1 MKLLLNLVRKDFR
14 KNKVMTLSLAIFLIL
29 SALML
34 AGGLRITGTLI
45 SSLNGLN
52 AIAVP
57 PHYLQMHKGTYDEEA
72 LSDFIKKHTYIKEAQ
87 AVKMLNVNNAD
98 FFYQEESFEK
108 SLMDNGFIVQNEKF
122 DFLLNMNNA
131 VAVVGPGEIGV
142 PVYFS
147 EVLGIQEGDVLE
159 LHKDDYHKELE
170 VTAIIRDASMNSA
183 LASSKRFLIHQV
195 DMEEIAQHM
204 GEWEYMFEFLLEEGA
219 STSLLGKDYMEE
231 GMPANGVAI
240 TGSLLTMINGVSH
253 GLVALII
260 LAISMLLIAMAMVC
274 LSYIIRATLAD
285 ETSTIGEMKAIG
297 FPSKAIHQLYQ
308 TKFILLG
315 IIAGIL
321 GYIGAIPLGDFFSS
335 SVVLYSGHG
344 NDAWM
349 EWVVPLVGTVILI
362 LMVMRRCRRILR
374 KNLKS
379 TTIELMRGD
388 GNKKHE
394 GHYTLPT
401 RGLRWSNMEIA
412 LGELKCKWKTY
423 VVIFFVFVLTSFL
436 ILLPMNMKNTVE
448 NPSFITYMGIG
459 QCDIRVDIQYSEDL
473 EQQKDYIVSYL
484 KMDGDIEKFA
494 VYRTNFIKVKNDR
507 NQWEYMRVEKGDA
520 SVFPLAYLEGN
531 PPRDG
536 QAIAL
541 SYLNASELGMA
552 VGDHLEVIYQD
563 EVLVFTVSGIY
574 QDITYGGKTAKT
586 NFDFKENDV
595 EAYNVFLDLRE
606 GVDIDE
612 KTVELRSILEDSKIT
627 PIHAFIGQTLGGISD
642 NMTLVE
648 SAAIVISLLLMIIIT
663 VMFLQLMIARE
674 HSAIAIKKAM
684 GFSNKDIRIQLG
696 IRIVLVQL
704 VGIVIGTVLARSLGE
719 EIFGWLLSFMG
730 ASKITMLTL
739 PISSYLFWS
748 AVQITLVLVT
758 VFGTT
763 KTVHNYHI
771 RNQVIE

>member
-1 MKLLLNLVRKDFR
+1 MKLLLNLVRKDFK
-14 KNKVMTLSLAIFLIL
+14 KNKVMTLSLTVFLIL

-34 AGGLRITGTLI
+34 AGGLRITGTLV

-52 AIAVP
+52 DIALP

-72 LSDFIKKHTYIKEAQ
+72 ISEFIKKHTYIKEAQ
-87 AVKMLNVNNAD
+87 TVKMLNVNNAD
-98 FFYQEESFEK
+98 FFYKEESFET
-108 SLMDNGFIVQNEKF
+108 SLMDNGFIIQNDKF
-122 DFLLNMNNA
+122 DFLLNMKNEPA
-131 VAVVGPGEIGV
+131 VIGPGEIGV

-147 EVLGIQEGDVLE
+147 ETLGIQEGDILK
-159 LHKDDYHKELE
+159 LQKDDDYKEF
-170 VTAIIRDASMNSA
+170 VVAAIIRDASMNSA

-195 DMEEIAQHM
+195 DMEEIAQYM
-204 GEWEYMFEFLLEEGA
+204 GEWEYMLEFLLEEGA

-260 LAISMLLIAMAMVC
+260 LAISMLLITMAMVC

-285 ETSTIGEMKAIG
+285 ETTTIGEMRAIG

-308 TKFILLG
+308 TKYLLLSIVAG
-315 IIAGIL
+315 II
-321 GYIGAIPLGDFFSS
+321 GYIGAIPFGDFLSS
-335 SVVLYSGHG
+335 SVILYNGYGHG
-344 NDAWM
+344 TWM
-349 EWVVPLVGTVILI
+349 EWVLPMVGTVILI
-362 LMVMRRCRRILR
+362 LMVMRRCRRILH

-379 TTIELMRGD
+379 TTVEMMRGN
-388 GNKKHE
+388 GSMKKE
-394 GHYTLPT
+394 GHYRLPVK
-401 RGLRWSNMEIA
+401 GLRWHNMEIA

-436 ILLPMNMKNTVE
+436 ILLPMNMKNTIE

-459 QCDIRVDIQYSEDL
+459 ECDIRVDIQYSENL
-473 EQQKDYIVSYL
+473 EQQKDDIVSYL
-484 KMDGDIEKFA
+484 RTDEDIEKYA
-494 VYRTNFIKVKNDR
+494 VYRTNFIEVKND
-507 NQWEYMRVEKGDA
+507 QDEWAYIRVEKGDA

-531 PPRDG
+531 PPLDG
-536 QAIAL
+536 QTIAL
-541 SYLNASELGMA
+541 SYLNASELGLQ
-552 VGDHLEVIYQD
+552 VGDHMEIKYQG
-563 EVLVFTVSGIY
+563 EVLLFKVSGIY

-586 NFDFKENDV
+586 NFDFKENNV
-595 EAYNVFLDLRE
+595 EAYNVFLDLNT

-612 KTVELRSILEDSKIT
+612 KTVTLRSILEDSKIT

-642 NMTLVE
+642 NMALVE
-648 SAAIVISLLLMIIIT
+648 SAAIVIALLLMMIIT
-663 VMFLQLMIARE
+663 VMFSQLMMARE

-696 IRIVLVQL
+696 IRIVLVQFI
-704 VGIVIGTVLARSLGE
+704 GIVLGTVLAKSLGE

-730 ASKITMLTL
+730 ASKITMLVKPMST
-739 PISSYLFWS
+739 YLLWP
-748 AVQITLVLVT
+748 AVQIALVLVT
-758 VFGTT
+758 VVGAT
-763 KTVHNYHI
+763 KAVNSYHI